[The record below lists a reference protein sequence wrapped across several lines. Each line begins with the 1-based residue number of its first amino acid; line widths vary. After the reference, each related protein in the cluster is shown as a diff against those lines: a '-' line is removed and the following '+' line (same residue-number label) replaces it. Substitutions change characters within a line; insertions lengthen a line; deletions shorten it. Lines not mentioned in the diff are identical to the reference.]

1 MSSQKNKLFI
11 IIDSHA
17 LIHRAYHAI
26 PSLTTR
32 QGELVNAVYGFTAM
46 LLRVLKEFK
55 PHYFVATFDEH
66 APTFRKEMFEEYK
79 ATRRKTPDDLHPQ
92 VPLVKQVL
100 SAFRIPVFSK
110 AGFEADDI
118 IGTIAKQVEDQ
129 TKDVDVIIV
138 SGDLDTLQLVS
149 SRTKVY
155 TMRKRLDDTILYDV
169 DAVKEKYGF
178 LPPYLVDYK
187 GLFGD
192 QSDNIPGV
200 VGVGE
205 KTAQKLI
212 QKYLKLENIYEA
224 IEKQQDIGTTE
235 RYVKLLQDQKDEA
248 FFSKTLATIRTD
260 VPIDLSMEDA
270 VWGGFDDYEVR
281 QVFEEL
287 NFRRLLNI
295 FNGLSQSRSQ
305 PELLVPKSRFDVMLD
320 ELEQT
325 HNTGT
330 LSDELFE
337 IERAIIDIVIKME
350 KAGIQID
357 KNALQDLQHKVE
369 KKLHS
374 VEKKIY
380 KIAGK
385 EFNINSPAQLSAVL
399 FEDLEIST
407 KGIRKT
413 AGKKISTAAPQ
424 LEKIID
430 AHPIIPIILQQREL
444 QKILSTYINTLPTY
458 ADEQGRIHTTFHPLG
473 TSTGR
478 MSSSDPNLQ
487 NIPIRGEW
495 ASDLRKVFIADKG
508 KQFLA
513 CDYSQMELRLVA
525 HIAKDKNMIQAFQS
539 NEDIHIRTA
548 ALVFG
553 VEAEKVTDQMR
564 YRAKALNFGIIYG
577 IGARAFARNADISV
591 DEARMFIDRYLSV
604 FDGVARYMEQAK
616 QRAQTNGYAETLYGR
631 KRLLPDIYSPNPQF
645 RTFAERVAINMPIQG
660 TAADIVK
667 IAMVQ
672 CDKQFPTL
680 NLLLQIH
687 DELLWEG
694 ENAEIKAH
702 AERVASVLERVVDL
716 SVPLTVKY
724 SIGGSWN
731 ALK

>member
-1 MSSQKNKLFI
+1 MGSSKNKLFI

-26 PSLTTR
+26 PSLTTQ
-32 QGELVNAVYGFTAM
+32 QGEMVNAVYGFTAM
-46 LLRVLKEFK
+46 LLRVLKEFH
-55 PHYFVATFDEH
+55 PYYFVAAFDEVG
-66 APTFRKEMFEEYK
+66 PTFRKEMFKDYK
-79 ATRRKTPDDLHPQ
+79 ATRKQAPDDLYAQ
-92 VPLVKQVL
+92 IPLVKHVL
-100 SAFRIPVFSK
+100 SAFHIPVFSK

-118 IGTIAKQVEDQ
+118 IGTLSTRIENE
-129 TKDVDVIIV
+129 TKNVDVIVV

-149 SRTKVY
+149 RRTKVY
-155 TMRKRLDDTILYDV
+155 TMRKRMDDTVLYDI

-178 LPPYLVDYK
+178 LPPYIVDFK

-192 QSDNIPGV
+192 KSDNIPGV
-200 VGVGE
+200 NGVGE
-205 KTAQKLI
+205 KTAKTLVQ
-212 QKYLKLENIYEA
+212 QYLKIENIYSA
-224 IEKQQDIGTTE
+224 IEQEKDIGVTQ
-235 RYVKLLQDQKDEA
+235 RYVQLLKDQKDEA
-248 FFSKTLATIRTD
+248 FFSKMLATIRTD
-260 VPIDLSMEDA
+260 VPIDLNMEDA
-270 VWGGFDDYEVR
+270 VWGGFDDHEVR

-287 NFRRLLNI
+287 NFRRLLRI
-295 FNGLSQSRSQ
+295 FNDISQPQSQS
-305 PELLVPKSRFDVMLD
+305 ELLPTKSRFDTMLE

-325 HNTGT
+325 RNSDIV
-330 LSDELFE
+330 SDELYA

-350 KAGIQID
+350 DAGIRID
-357 KNALQDLQHKVE
+357 KSALQALRGKVE
-369 KKLHS
+369 KKLRS

-380 KIAGK
+380 AIAGK
-385 EFNINSPAQLSAVL
+385 EFNINSPAQLSQVL
-399 FEDLEIST
+399 FEDLQISA

-430 AHPIIPIILQQREL
+430 AHPIIEIILQQREL

-458 ADEQGRIHTTFHPLG
+458 ADKDERIHTTFHPLG

-495 ASDLRKVFIADKG
+495 APDLRKVFIADPG

-525 HIAKDKNMIQAFQS
+525 HIADDKNMIQAFQ
-539 NEDIHIRTA
+539 NKEDIHIRTA

-553 VEAEKVTDQMR
+553 VETEKVTSQMR

-577 IGARAFARNADISV
+577 IGARAFARNAGIEV
-591 DEARMFIDRYLSV
+591 EEARMFIDRYLTV

-616 QRAQTNGYAETLYGR
+616 QNAQTYGYAETLYGR

-667 IAMVQ
+667 KAMVQ
-672 CDKQFPTL
+672 CDKQFPNL
-680 NLLLQIH
+680 QLLLQIH

-694 ENAEIKAH
+694 KSAEIKAR
-702 AERVASVLERVVDL
+702 AEQVASVLEHIVDL
-716 SVPLTVKY
+716 SVPLTVQY
-724 SIGGSWN
+724 SIGESWN

>member
-26 PSLTTR
+26 PSLTTQ

-46 LLRVLKEFK
+46 LLRVLKEFE

-149 SRTKVY
+149 SRTTVY

-169 DAVKEKYGF
+169 DAVKAKYGF

-205 KTAQKLI
+205 KTAKKLI

-224 IEKQQDIGTTE
+224 IDKKQDIGTTD

-260 VPIDLSMEDA
+260 VPIDLNMEDA

-305 PELLVPKSRFDVMLD
+305 PELLAPKSRFDVMLG

-325 HNTGT
+325 YSAGT

-337 IERAIIDIVIKME
+337 IERAIINIVIKME
-350 KAGIQID
+350 DAGIQID
-357 KNALQDLQHKVE
+357 KNALKDLQHKVE
-369 KKLHS
+369 KKLRI

-430 AHPIIPIILQQREL
+430 AHPIIPVILQQREL

-458 ADEQGRIHTTFHPLG
+458 ADEHERIHTTFHPLG

-525 HIAKDKNMIQAFQS
+525 HIAKDKNMIQAFQN

-553 VEAEKVTDQMR
+553 VDAEKVTDQMR

-616 QRAQTNGYAETLYGR
+616 QKAQTNGYAETLYGR

-660 TAADIVK
+660 TSADIVK
-667 IAMVQ
+667 RAMVQ

-694 ENAEIKAH
+694 ESAEINEQAP
-702 AERVASVLERVVDL
+702 RIASVLENIVDL

-724 SIGGSWN
+724 SVGGSWN